1 MKFPGKDLA
10 EKKKKKNDNENK
22 IKPENNLIKIILR
35 ISNPSYNRIE
45 KMRDRNTKVL
55 INIRERD

>member
-10 EKKKKKNDNENK
+10 EKKKKKKDNENK

-45 KMRDRNTKVL
+45 RMRDRNTEVL